1 MGPFLSPNSSG
12 GKDDRIP
19 RLGRGRESYN
29 RPCRTDLNILVPRA
43 NSAQIRQRLGP
54 MKQISTILLI
64 FLSATSSGFAQEPY
78 QQRLS
83 GRNITG
89 DVSFFQVSPDG
100 STVVYLA
107 NKDTDE
113 VLELYSVPIGGG
125 PTTKLNGT
133 LPVGGGVSSGFKI
146 SPDGS
151 TVVYRA
157 DQDTDNVTELYGV
170 PIGGGPTTKLNGTLP
185 LHGDVLTGFQ
195 VSPDGSTVVYLA
207 DQNTDNVNE
216 LYGVPI
222 GGGPTTKLS
231 GTLPVDGDVVFSQ
244 VSPDGS
250 TVVYLADQD
259 TNNVFELY
267 SVPIGGGPNTK
278 LSGTL
283 PVDGD
288 VLTGFQVSPDG
299 STVVYRADQD
309 TNDVSELYSVPIG
322 GGPTTKLN
330 GTLPV
335 GGGVSSGFKISPDG
349 STVVYRADQDT
360 DNVTELY
367 GVPIGG
373 GPTTKLNG
381 TLPLHGDVL
390 TGFQVS
396 PDGSTVVY
404 LADQNTDNVNE
415 LYGVPIGGG
424 PTTKLSGTLPVDGD
438 VVFSQ
443 VSPDGS
449 TVVYL
454 ADQDT
459 NNVFELYS
467 VPIGGGPNT
476 KLSGTLPVDGD
487 VLTGFQV
494 SPDGSTVVYRAD
506 QDTDNVFE
514 LYSVWLQT
522 FWTRGGGSWFEDGGW
537 SSGHAPDSS
546 LVEALITSP
555 AVVRIP
561 STSFA
566 SARSLV
572 LRGGNGTSAVLL
584 EDSAVLELRHGAQIY
599 PGGVLGGSGIIWM
612 GENPLDLPAG
622 AEVRARYGDSLVI
635 QSGPITSAGRIE
647 AFGTS
652 ALPVELELSGPLTNA
667 AGTGSVVA
675 NHALLRFPGGV
686 ENSGS
691 IAFGAGLNNVLGEIR
706 NLPGSLISV
715 SGGSTVAF
723 NEDVINEGSI
733 TVSASG
739 PFTSTAIFF
748 GELSGNGVAGSG
760 TVFIEGD
767 LRPGFS
773 PGTMAF
779 GGDLGYGP
787 LAALHLEIA
796 GPDPGQYDRVEVSR
810 NLDLGGSLVVSFLDD
825 YLPPAGT
832 SFQLLSADT
841 FTGAFS
847 ALVLPDLPEGRQ
859 WDTSRLESEGLL
871 GVQGTFSE
879 AWLAQHFSAAERSNP
894 ALQPTLWGWRADPDG
909 DGLTNL
915 MEYALGGDPRL
926 ASSRFADGSLL
937 GASLEVV
944 EDTAVLRHPQRSDK
958 NLRGI
963 DYVVEFSTDLDTW
976 STDPPAGAT
985 SDVESH
991 NPPVDGF
998 QQRVLQWPASGSE
1011 FIRLRVTLSP

>member
-1 MGPFLSPNSSG
+1 MKYHHSRLFFPLVFSACLSSG
-12 GKDDRIP
+12 
-19 RLGRGRESYN
+19 
-29 RPCRTDLNILVPRA
+29 T
-43 NSAQIRQRLGP
+43 
-54 MKQISTILLI
+54 
-64 FLSATSSGFAQEPY
+64 FAQELY
-78 QQRLS
+78 RQQLNENRALV
-83 GRNITG
+83 G
-89 DVSFFQVSPDG
+89 DVSSYQVSPDG
-100 STVVYLA
+100 STVVYRA
-107 NKDTDE
+107 DRDTDD
-113 VLELYSVPIGGG
+113 VLEIYSVPIGGGPSTKLNDTLPRGGDVAADFQISPDGSTVVYRADQDSDNVDELYSVPIGGG
-125 PTTKLNGT
+125 PSTKLNGPLT
-133 LPVGGGVSSGFKI
+133 VGGDVRSAQI

-157 DQDTDNVTELYGV
+157 DQDTNFTY
-170 PIGGGPTTKLNGTLP
+170 
-185 LHGDVLTGFQ
+185 
-195 VSPDGSTVVYLA
+195 
-207 DQNTDNVNE
+207 
-216 LYGVPI
+216 
-222 GGGPTTKLS
+222 
-231 GTLPVDGDVVFSQ
+231 
-244 VSPDGS
+244 
-250 TVVYLADQD
+250 
-259 TNNVFELY
+259 ELY
-267 SVPIGGGPNTK
+267 SVPIGGGPSIK
-278 LSGTL
+278 LNGTL
-283 PVDGD
+283 PGGGEVAA
-288 VLTGFQVSPDG
+288 GFQVSPDG

-309 TNDVSELYSVPIG
+309 TNDVL
-322 GGPTTKLN
+322 
-330 GTLPV
+330 
-335 GGGVSSGFKISPDG
+335 
-349 STVVYRADQDT
+349 
-360 DNVTELY
+360 
-367 GVPIGG
+367 
-373 GPTTKLNG
+373 
-381 TLPLHGDVL
+381 
-390 TGFQVS
+390 
-396 PDGSTVVY
+396 
-404 LADQNTDNVNE
+404 
-415 LYGVPIGGG
+415 
-424 PTTKLSGTLPVDGD
+424 
-438 VVFSQ
+438 
-443 VSPDGS
+443 
-449 TVVYL
+449 
-454 ADQDT
+454 
-459 NNVFELYS
+459 
-467 VPIGGGPNT
+467 
-476 KLSGTLPVDGD
+476 
-487 VLTGFQV
+487 
-494 SPDGSTVVYRAD
+494 
-506 QDTDNVFE
+506 E

-522 FWTRGGGSWFEDGGW
+522 FWTRGGGNWFEDGGW
-537 SSGHAPDSS
+537 SSGQAPDSS
-546 LVEALITSP
+546 SVEALITSP
-555 AVVRIP
+555 AVVSIP
-561 STSFA
+561 WAGFA

-572 LRGGNGTSAVLL
+572 LGGGNGTSTVLL
-584 EDSAVLELRHGAQIY
+584 EDSAVLELKHGAQID
-599 PGGVLGGSGIIWM
+599 PGGVLEGSGIIWM

-723 NEDVINEGSI
+723 NEDVTNEGSI

-810 NLDLGGSLVVSFLDD
+810 NFDLGGSLVVSLLDG

-841 FTGAFS
+841 FTGSFS

-859 WDTSRLESEGLL
+859 WDTSQLESEGLL

-879 AWLAQHFSAAERSNP
+879 AWLAQYFSAAERSNP
-894 ALQPTLWGWRADPDG
+894 ALQAPLWGWSADPDG

-944 EDTAVLRHPQRSDK
+944 EGTAVLRHPQRSDK
-958 NLRGI
+958 DLRGI

-976 STDPPAGAT
+976 STDPPAGTT
-985 SDVESH
+985 SGVESH
-991 NPPVDGF
+991 SPPVDGF